1 MLGKTTLNLVNGSL
15 RALTVPL
22 KTPRMCGKALQTAK
36 HHSHPARLPE
46 PKKAAEC
53 QCERDRKPSW
63 SRSRFVPPRN
73 ALSVRDA
80 KARSS
85 TLAVCPKRVVGGV
98 GKINRT
104 RRCGFVAA
112 QRHAD
117 APGILSFDECFSVT
131 LDMLSVTLPSNRT
144 RRDEL
149 CQLRQKKLPPILP
162 G

>member
-1 MLGKTTLNLVNGSL
+1 MKHKDTTAILIHVPQDVKDWVEKEAARTLASQNSEIL
-15 RALTVPL
+15 RCIRA
-22 KTPRMCGKALQTAK
+22 RMD
-36 HHSHPARLPE
+36 SE

-73 ALSVRDA
+73 ALSVRNA

-104 RRCGFVAA
+104 RR
-112 QRHAD
+112 
-117 APGILSFDECFSVT
+117 
-131 LDMLSVTLPSNRT
+131 
-144 RRDEL
+144 
-149 CQLRQKKLPPILP
+149 
-162 G
+162 

>member
-1 MLGKTTLNLVNGSL
+1 MLGKATLNLVNGSL

-73 ALSVRDA
+73 ALSVRNA

-85 TLAVCPKRVVGGV
+85 TLAVCPKRVVGGLV
-98 GKINRT
+98 KST
-104 RRCGFVAA
+104 V
-112 QRHAD
+112 HAD
-117 APGILSFDECFSVT
+117 EGLLRRSDTLTHRGLSHLTSVFPS
-131 LDMLSVTLPSNRT
+131 LST
-144 RRDEL
+144 
-149 CQLRQKKLPPILP
+149 CYQ
-162 G
+162 